1 MMERPILFSGPMVRA
16 ILDGRK
22 TQTRRVVNHPPFEA
36 TDEGIDVEYAI
47 GYLRCPYGQPGDL
60 LWVKENC
67 WLPPVDARHMGVQYD
82 ADATAADLRNAKRDL
97 IPLGWRHTSSLMTP
111 RWASRLLLRVTE
123 VRVERL
129 WEITQEDAIAEGI
142 ERIGDR
148 FKGYMRLF
156 TGEEY
161 NPALPKTSFAQLWET
176 INAKRGYGWDSN
188 PWVWVLSFEVVK

>member
-22 TQTRRVVNHPPFEA
+22 TMTRRVVKMNLAGRVELRGKQWH
-36 TDEGIDVEYAI
+36 IDDPNAI
-47 GYLRCPYGQPGDL
+47 LACPYGRPGDL
-60 LWVKENC
+60 LWVRETWFC
-67 WLPPVDARHMGVQYD
+67 EG
-82 ADATAADLRNAKRDL
+82 RDL
-97 IPLGWRHTSSLMTP
+97 PGSGLHYRANAVPADERWFVEEGWKWKPSIHMP

-188 PWVWVLSFEVVK
+188 PWVWVVSFEVMK